1 MFDSGLDSEHVFGH
15 AGSMDRT
22 RRQERR
28 RRTIIRRRRVAVV
41 AVAASLTLGLPA
53 IARAMSG
60 TGSGEASSTYVVQAG
75 DTLWSIAVRQAP
87 GRDPR
92 IVVDAIARA
101 NRVDA
106 GGLVPG
112 QQLLLPDA

>member
-1 MFDSGLDSEHVFGH
+1 MFDSTLDSEHVFGH
-15 AGSMDRT
+15 AESMDRT
-22 RRQERR
+22 RRQKRR
-28 RRTIIRRRRVAVV
+28 RRAVIRRRRVAIV
-41 AVAASLTLGLPA
+41 AVAASLTLGVPA
-53 IARAMSG
+53 IARAMSA
-60 TGSGEASSTYVVQAG
+60 TEDGEASSTYVVQAG
-75 DTLWSIAVRQAP
+75 DTLWSIAVHQAP

-112 QQLLLPDA
+112 QQLVLPDA

>member
-22 RRQERR
+22 CRHKRR
-28 RRTIIRRRRVAVV
+28 RRTIIRRRRAAVV
-41 AVAASLTLGLPA
+41 AVSVSLTLGVPA
-53 IARAMSG
+53 IARAMSATEG
-60 TGSGEASSTYVVQAG
+60 GEASSTYVVQAG

-112 QQLLLPDA
+112 QQLVLPDA